1 VRYVK
6 QVVPKNKDTK
16 FCYTVTKKCYRL
28 QIMVLSVYLF
38 FWEIQYVFLKSTQ
51 EPTVTFCDTC
61 IVFSEPVCILDLVS
75 CVIKCM
81 VYWNNLEHI
90 CFEIYCIF
98 MYYVGVF

>member
-1 VRYVK
+1 MLPLTDYGS
-6 QVVPKNKDTK
+6 
-16 FCYTVTKKCYRL
+16 FCVF
-28 QIMVLSVYLF
+28 V

-61 IVFSEPVCILDLVS
+61 IVFSEPVCILDLIS

-81 VYWNNLEHI
+81 VYWNNLEHV